1 MKAET
6 TLTPSKPK
14 TQSIPSYSP
23 KKFIWISSL
32 AHCTN
37 DFYNG
42 FLGPLLPILVL
53 RLDISLALAGT
64 LVSIFSV
71 FNSLLHP
78 FFGMIADRLRRNYFF
93 VFGPLIAGV
102 FMSLIGL
109 ANSYLSLVIILA
121 LSGIGTSIFHPQ
133 AATLV
138 GKVAKLN
145 PGKSMSIFGLGGTLG
160 VALGALVIIPLV
172 MTWGLQSSLITV
184 LPAIAIVFVTF
195 RLLDSNRGEIHQH
208 ERINPLRN
216 LDGYWP
222 VILILFFMAVIRSTF
237 IICFQNFMPLLLAES
252 GESLF
257 SGALSVAILQISGG
271 AGLLVGGYLSDK
283 FPAKKVMQSS
293 FLFALP
299 FGILFFFFPTIY
311 GIVFIGLAGFFVLM
325 SLPIN
330 ILIAQKILP
339 KNVGFAS
346 GIMMGFAWG
355 TAGLLATPVGV
366 LADIIGLKYALLI
379 VTLLM
384 LPGFILARSFPIKV
398 EIR

>member
-6 TLTPSKPK
+6 TLTPSKSIA
-14 TQSIPSYSP
+14 QSIPPFSP

-42 FLGPLLPILVL
+42 FLGPLLPILVS

-109 ANSYLSLVIILA
+109 ANSYFALVIILA

-138 GKVAKLN
+138 GKVAKLS
-145 PGKSMSIFGLGGTLG
+145 PGISMSIFGLGGTLG
-160 VALGALVIIPLV
+160 VALGALVIVPLV
-172 MTWGLQSSLITV
+172 ETWGLQSSLITV

-195 RLLDSNRGEIHQH
+195 RLLDFKQGEVHHH
-208 ERINPLRN
+208 EKISLLRN

-222 VILILFFMAVIRSTF
+222 VILILFFMAAIRSTF
-237 IICFQNFMPLLLAES
+237 VICFQSFMPLLLTES

-257 SGALSVAILQISGG
+257 SGSISVAILQISAG

-283 FPAKKVMQSS
+283 IPAKKIMQAS

-299 FGILFFFFPTIY
+299 FGILFILFPTIY
-311 GIVFIGLAGFFVLM
+311 GIVFIGIAGFFIIM
-325 SLPIN
+325 SLPNN
-330 ILIAQKILP
+330 ILIAQKLLP
-339 KNVGFAS
+339 KNVGFVS

-355 TAGLLATPVGV
+355 VAGLLATPVGF
-366 LADIIGLKYALLI
+366 LADIIGLRYSLLV
-379 VTLLM
+379 VTLLL
-384 LPGFILARSFPIKV
+384 LPGFILARICPIKV

>member
-1 MKAET
+1 
-6 TLTPSKPK
+6 
-14 TQSIPSYSP
+14 
-23 KKFIWISSL
+23 
-32 AHCTN
+32 
-37 DFYNG
+37 
-42 FLGPLLPILVL
+42 
-53 RLDISLALAGT
+53 
-64 LVSIFSV
+64 
-71 FNSLLHP
+71 
-78 FFGMIADRLRRNYFF
+78 MIADRLRRNYFF

-109 ANSYLSLVIILA
+109 ANSYFALVIILA

-184 LPAIAIVFVTF
+184 LPAIAIVFVTI
-195 RLLDSNRGEIHQH
+195 RLLDFNHGEVHHH
-208 ERINPLRN
+208 EKINPLRN

-355 TAGLLATPVGV
+355 TAGLLATPVGF